1 MLKSKKLKP
10 RLNVKRA
17 LDMEKEAPKA
27 ESKKK
32 TKFEDKYTPEFDP
45 VEVVMS
51 DKYKLILTVQRDN
64 ENGLLELDIRTYQTT
79 DLYTGFTKKGVRVPL
94 EKVANL
100 ESAVY
105 DILEKCEEHDLMEEA
120 FEYEE
125 CGAREYAESY
135 EE

>member
-1 MLKSKKLKP
+1 MLKSKTLRP

-17 LDMEKEAPKA
+17 IDAEKEKPKA
-27 ESKKK
+27 EVKKK
-32 TKFEDKYTPEFDP
+32 TKFEDKYTPEFEP

-94 EKVANL
+94 EKVSNL
-100 ESAVY
+100 ESALY
-105 DILEKCEEHDLMEEA
+105 DVLEKCEENELMEEA

-125 CGAREYAESY
+125 CGAREYAESD
-135 EE
+135 EG

>member
-1 MLKSKKLKP
+1 
-10 RLNVKRA
+10 
-17 LDMEKEAPKA
+17 
-27 ESKKK
+27 
-32 TKFEDKYTPEFDP
+32 
-45 VEVVMS
+45 MS

-100 ESAVY
+100 ESALY